1 MTPIYVPDAIWPD
14 DYMDWVHRYCPV
26 CKAEIHSDIYVRRL
40 TDEIVS
46 CDQCIDDH
54 IDDLLDEYEAG
65 EIKKIDSYDADGDKY
80 FEEAE
85 QYIRPY

>member
-14 DYMDWVHRYCPV
+14 DYMDWVHRECPV

-46 CDQCIDDH
+46 CDRCIDDH

-65 EIKKIDSYDADGDKY
+65 EIKKIDAYLDGDKY

>member
-14 DYMDWVHRYCPV
+14 DYMDWVHRECPV
-26 CKAEIHSDIYVRRL
+26 CKSEIHSDIYVRRL

-54 IDDLLDEYEAG
+54 IEEYLDEYEAG
-65 EIKKIDSYDADGDKY
+65 EIKKIDAYLDGDKY

-85 QYIRPY
+85 RYIRPY